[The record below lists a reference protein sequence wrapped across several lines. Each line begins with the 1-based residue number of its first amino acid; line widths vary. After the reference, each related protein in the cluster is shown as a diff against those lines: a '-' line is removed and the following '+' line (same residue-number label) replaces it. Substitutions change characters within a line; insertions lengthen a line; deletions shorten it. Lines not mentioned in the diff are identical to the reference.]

1 MATNSQ
7 IVTLDDEPSTAA
19 PQSEQQL
26 ATVKVTGSSHAQDY
40 LSGRKAVVTFFEQ
53 EGDLGKDG
61 VFAQLNGI
69 AYNIPR
75 GVPVELHVE
84 VLDAC
89 LASAVNRNIETLQGG
104 GQRERDVM
112 RFAYQ
117 VHRYIDAP
125 VAEEPAA
132 STAKKSAK

>member
-7 IVTLDDEPSTAA
+7 IVTLDDEPTASVPMA
-19 PQSEQQL
+19 EQQV
-26 ATVKVTGSSHAQDY
+26 ATVKMTGSNNGGIEY
-40 LSGRKAVVTFFEQ
+40 LSGKKAIVTFFEQ

-61 VFAQLNGI
+61 IFAGLNGVG
-69 AYNIPR
+69 YNIPR
-75 GVPVELHVE
+75 GVPVELPVE

-89 LASAVNRNIETLQGG
+89 LASAINRNIETTQGG
-104 GQRERDVM
+104 TQRERDVM

-125 VAEEPAA
+125 VEEPAA
-132 STAKKSAK
+132 PAKKSAK